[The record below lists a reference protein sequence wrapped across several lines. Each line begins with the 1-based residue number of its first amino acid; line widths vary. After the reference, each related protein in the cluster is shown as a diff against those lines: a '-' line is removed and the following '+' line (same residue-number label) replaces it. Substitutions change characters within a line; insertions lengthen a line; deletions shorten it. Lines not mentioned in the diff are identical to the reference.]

1 MEFLVLVC
9 FKLCFFVLINPSGG
23 GEVKINRQ
31 RLGGKWQLLL
41 PWTILDEAHINF
53 SRRKRSIDLRLDLIF
68 NFEPFSMF
76 QVPRGDVSLR

>member
-41 PWTILDEAHINF
+41 QLTILDEAHINF
-53 SRRKRSIDLRLDLIF
+53 
-68 NFEPFSMF
+68 
-76 QVPRGDVSLR
+76 